1 MHKIHIE
8 GPPLERGRMHGRL
21 LREPIRAHL
30 AVWEQAVRS
39 NYAIGSDQLIAKF
52 LSDTNFMAAISRW
65 TPDLLDEISGIAD
78 GAGVQPEA
86 IYTLNMLD
94 EVWVRYGK
102 AGIPLEHCSSIAW
115 KGTSHSP
122 AIVAQNMDIEAFR
135 DGFQTLVH
143 VTHATSNQEQ
153 LLVTFAGGIG
163 LLGLNSLGLGLCVNS
178 LLQLNSSIDGL
189 PVACVVRGVL
199 DQINASNAHDF
210 LRMVRHATGQNYLFA
225 DQDGIYDVECS
236 ANKVVT
242 IKNQDGSAG
251 LWHTNHPLVNDDVSE
266 RFLNPTD
273 TLRDAVTQR
282 FTNSSTRLQSLEKTL
297 GLIVNAGVDTIRR
310 ALTAKDSEQFPV
322 CVGKSDPLLS
332 FTFASTIM
340 VLGKKPEMWIAPG
353 PPDTTTSELVT
364 IDSIR

>member
-30 AVWEQAVRS
+30 DVWGQAVRS
-39 NYAIGSDQLIAKF
+39 NYGIGPDQLIRKF
-52 LSDTNFMAAISRW
+52 LSETNFTAAISRW
-65 TPDLLDEISGIAD
+65 TPELLDEFSGIAD
-78 GAGVQPEA
+78 GAGVEPEA

-94 EVWVRYGK
+94 EVWTRYGK

-115 KGTSHSP
+115 KGSANSP
-122 AIVAQNMDIEAFR
+122 PIVAQNMDIEAFR
-135 DGFQTLVH
+135 DGFQTVIH
-143 VTHATSNQEQ
+143 VTHPTSRQEQ
-153 LLVTFAGGIG
+153 LLVSFAGGIG
-163 LLGLNSLGLGLCVNS
+163 LLGLNNRGLGLCVNA

-199 DQINASNAHDF
+199 DQTNAVDAHDF
-210 LRMVRHATGQNYLFA
+210 LRQVTHATGQNYVIA
-225 DQDGIYDVECS
+225 AQDGIYGVECS

-242 IKNQDGSAG
+242 IQNQDGSAG

-273 TLRDAVTQR
+273 TLRDAAARR
-282 FTNSSTRLQSLEKTL
+282 FTNSSTRLQSLEKNL
-297 GLIVNAGVDTIRR
+297 GSIANASVETIRR

-322 CVGKSDPLLS
+322 CVSKTDPLVS

-340 VLGKKPEMWIAPG
+340 VLGEKPEMWVAPG
-353 PPDTTTSELVT
+353 PPDITESELVT